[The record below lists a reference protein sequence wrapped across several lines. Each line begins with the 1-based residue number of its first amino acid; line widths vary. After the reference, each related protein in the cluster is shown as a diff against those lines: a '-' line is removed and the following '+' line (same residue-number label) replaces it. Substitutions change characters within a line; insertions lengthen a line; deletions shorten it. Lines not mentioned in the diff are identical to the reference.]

1 MTYMIAL
8 SVFLLGMTTVIA
20 LYFGL
25 TAEEPRN
32 SWQSTRGV
40 SQYGTAAGS
49 LDRSSLQWGGIA
61 GQLLAW
67 WVNKTEAADQHSP
80 EVRQTHIALT
90 RAGFNQVE
98 QLAVYR
104 AARVA
109 SFVLV
114 IAVGVVIAHFYPRW
128 RIPALLGGAVIGA
141 LLPGHIVK
149 RLGRKRQLTILHEL
163 PAILDL
169 LVVTLEAGQGLLE
182 AIKVVGRE
190 TERQGRVLGKEFTT
204 AAAEMSAGVSL
215 EDSMRNLSERTGVD
229 DLKAIGAVFIQSKE
243 IGGRLGPSL
252 RAAAE
257 LLSAKRRLMA
267 EEAAQKSSV
276 KMLLPL
282 VLLILPAMMII
293 ILGPAIIQ
301 IFQMLIGAA
310 A

>member
-1 MTYMIAL
+1 MTFMVTVMVFFLGIA
-8 SVFLLGMTTVIA
+8 TVMA

-25 TAEEPRN
+25 MTEQPRT
-32 SWQSTRGV
+32 SWAPERVPVKYSG
-40 SQYGTAAGS
+40 AGS
-49 LDRSSLQWGGIA
+49 LDRPSLQWGGIS

-67 WVNKTEAADQHSP
+67 WVNRTADADQNAP
-80 EVRQTHIALT
+80 GVRQTHIALT
-90 RAGFNQVE
+90 RAGFNQVQ

-114 IAVGVVIAHFYPRW
+114 VAMGLVIAHFYPRW
-128 RIPALLGGAVIGA
+128 RIPALLGGGVIGY
-141 LLPGHIVK
+141 LLPGNIVK

-182 AIKVVGRE
+182 AIRIVGRE
-190 TERQGRVLGKEFTT
+190 TARQGRVLGKELATS
-204 AAAEMSAGVSL
+204 AAEMSAGVSL
-215 EDSMRNLSERTGVD
+215 EDSMLNLSERTGLD

-252 RAAAE
+252 RAAAD

-301 IFQMLIGAA
+301 IFQMIKSAA

>member
-1 MTYMIAL
+1 MFYMVAL
-8 SVFLLGMTTVIA
+8 TVFLLAMTTVMA

-25 TAEEPRN
+25 TTEEPRS
-32 SWQSTRGV
+32 SWQSTRG
-40 SQYGTAAGS
+40 SQRYVAAGT
-49 LDRSSLQWGGIA
+49 LERASLQWSGIP
-61 GQLLAW
+61 GQLLEW
-67 WVNKTEAADQHSP
+67 WVNKTSADWNAP
-80 EVRQTHIALT
+80 EVRQTNIALT
-90 RAGFNQVE
+90 RAGFNHVE

-104 AARVA
+104 ATRVA

-114 IAVGVVIAHFYPRW
+114 IAAGLVLAHFHPRW
-128 RIPALLGGAVIGA
+128 RIPALLGGAVIGY
-141 LLPGHIVK
+141 LLPGNIVK

-190 TERQGRVLGKEFTT
+190 TARQGRVLGKEFTT
-204 AAAEMSAGVSL
+204 AAAEMSAGVTL

>member
-1 MTYMIAL
+1 
-8 SVFLLGMTTVIA
+8 
-20 LYFGL
+20 
-25 TAEEPRN
+25 
-32 SWQSTRGV
+32 
-40 SQYGTAAGS
+40 
-49 LDRSSLQWGGIA
+49 
-61 GQLLAW
+61 
-67 WVNKTEAADQHSP
+67 
-80 EVRQTHIALT
+80 
-90 RAGFNQVE
+90 
-98 QLAVYR
+98 
-104 AARVA
+104 
-109 SFVLV
+109 
-114 IAVGVVIAHFYPRW
+114 
-128 RIPALLGGAVIGA
+128 
-141 LLPGHIVK
+141 LPGNIVK
-149 RLGRKRQLTILHEL
+149 RLGRKRQLIILHEL

-182 AIKVVGRE
+182 AIRVVGRE
-190 TERQGRVLGKEFTT
+190 TARQGRVLGKELAT
-204 AAAEMSAGVSL
+204 AAAEMSAGISL

-301 IFQMLIGAA
+301 IFQLIMGAA

>member
-1 MTYMIAL
+1 MSYMVAIT
-8 SVFLLGMTTVIA
+8 VFFLGLTTVMA
-20 LYFGL
+20 LYYGF
-25 TAEEPRN
+25 TADEPRH
-32 SWQSTRGV
+32 SWERERAAARYSGSSTI
-40 SQYGTAAGS
+40 A
-49 LDRSSLQWGGIA
+49 RSSLQWSGIP

-67 WVNKTEAADQHSP
+67 WVSKADAADQNAP
-80 EVRQTHIALT
+80 RVRQTHIALT

-114 IAVGVVIAHFYPRW
+114 IALGLVIAHFCPRW
-128 RIPALLGGAVIGA
+128 RVPAVLGGAVIGY
-141 LLPGHIVK
+141 LLPGNIVK

-182 AIKVVGRE
+182 AIRVVGRE
-190 TERQGRVLGKEFTT
+190 TARQGRVLGKEFTT

-252 RAAAE
+252 RAAGE
-257 LLSAKRRLMA
+257 LLSTKRRLMA

-282 VLLILPAMMII
+282 VLFILPAMMII

-301 IFQMLIGAA
+301 IFQMIMGAA

>member
-1 MTYMIAL
+1 MTYLVAITVFFLGIA
-8 SVFLLGMTTVIA
+8 TVMA

-25 TAEEPRN
+25 AAELPRTP
-32 SWQSTRGV
+32 WAPEHTGAR
-40 SQYGTAAGS
+40 YGGS
-49 LDRSSLQWGGIA
+49 RSIARSSLQWGGIP

-67 WVNKTEAADQHSP
+67 WVKRTADADP
-80 EVRQTHIALT
+80 NAPRARQTHLALT

-104 AARVA
+104 AARVS
-109 SFVLV
+109 SFVL
-114 IAVGVVIAHFYPRW
+114 IAVVGLLIAHFNPRW
-128 RIPALLGGAVIGA
+128 KIPAVLGSAVVGY
-141 LLPGHIVK
+141 LLPSRIIQ
-149 RLGRKRQLTILHEL
+149 RLVRKRQRTIVHEL

-182 AIKVVGRE
+182 AIRIVGRE
-190 TERQGRVLGKEFTT
+190 AARQGRVLGKELAT

-215 EDSMRNLSERTGVD
+215 EDSMLNLTERTGVE
-229 DLKAIGAVFIQSKE
+229 DLKSISAVFIQSKE
-243 IGGRLGPSL
+243 IGGRLAPSL

-257 LLSAKRRLMA
+257 LLSVKRRLMA

-293 ILGPAIIQ
+293 ILGPAVIQ
-301 IFQMLIGAA
+301 ILQMLMSAA
-310 A
+310 G